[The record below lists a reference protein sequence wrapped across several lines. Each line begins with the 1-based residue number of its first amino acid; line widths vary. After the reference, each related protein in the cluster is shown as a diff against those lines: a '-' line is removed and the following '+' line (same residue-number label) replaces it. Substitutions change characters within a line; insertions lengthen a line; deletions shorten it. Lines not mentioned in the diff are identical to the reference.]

1 MVLQEEEEE
10 EVGSASCGRVSWRS
24 GRVGGRWSGRKKWE
38 GGERGS
44 SKGGRAM
51 RKSPTGLP
59 PPPWTVACA
68 GKCHEDA
75 FLGTSVRS
83 TFEYLQFCLISGR
96 CRRDL
101 EDEGSAGSPRSSPS
115 PLPNNQQVDKDTP
128 ARKQPNFFFL
138 PSS

>member
-1 MVLQEEEEE
+1 MKNSQRSVKIIMDFFCAGGLQLEMVLQEEEE

-44 SKGGRAM
+44 SKGGRVM

-68 GKCHEDA
+68 GKCHEGA
-75 FLGTSVRS
+75 FFG
-83 TFEYLQFCLISGR
+83 YLCQKYF
-96 CRRDL
+96 
-101 EDEGSAGSPRSSPS
+101 
-115 PLPNNQQVDKDTP
+115 
-128 ARKQPNFFFL
+128 
-138 PSS
+138 